1 MYNNRTW
8 DKISNKMKNL
18 QKYIFDKVLL
28 EVIEFCQQSKK
39 TNDSTIVPTCALVTG
54 VNLPDHT
61 ALFKVCA
68 FYLLQAWSSDIFG
81 NFLTLCPIFFEL
93 SLFIFCKVTLGSII
107 QSGHEKK
114 THNGINPLADRERS
128 VWNLKEIKGKLWGS
142 WEG

>member
-1 MYNNRTW
+1 MSILILKHFSTFVESNASQEYYNTVYNNRTW

-61 ALFKVCA
+61 ALFKVCT
-68 FYLLQAWSSDIFG
+68 FYFLIF
-81 NFLTLCPIFFEL
+81 LVIF
-93 SLFIFCKVTLGSII
+93 
-107 QSGHEKK
+107 
-114 THNGINPLADRERS
+114 
-128 VWNLKEIKGKLWGS
+128 
-142 WEG
+142 

>member
-28 EVIEFCQQSKK
+28 DVIEFCQQSKK

-61 ALFKVCA
+61 ALFKVCT
-68 FYLLQAWSSDIFG
+68 FLSSDIFG
-81 NFLTLCPIFFEL
+81 NFLTLSPIFFDL
-93 SLFIFCKVTLGSII
+93 SLFLFCKVTQGSII
-107 QSGHEKK
+107 QG
-114 THNGINPLADRERS
+114 
-128 VWNLKEIKGKLWGS
+128 
-142 WEG
+142 